1 MTIYVPYT
9 YLIGWRNHNKWY
21 YGAQFNKTAN
31 PSDLWVTYFTSS
43 KVVAAFRHQYGEP
56 DVIEIRKTFTSK
68 EKCLFWENAVLRK
81 LNAAK
86 SNLWLNK
93 SNGAKDFYRIPG
105 FKQSQE
111 TKDKIAKASI
121 GNAANK
127 GKIFSDEHKRKIS
140 LALKGRIVTDEWR
153 KNNSEAQ
160 KGKKLSKETIEK
172 RTKTLQE
179 NKRKEKELGI
189 KKARKPF
196 PENYKKNLSIAQR
209 KRREREKMEKN
220 KCQSFTDGL

>member
-140 LALKGRIVTDEWR
+140 VANTGRKLTEDQR
-153 KNNSEAQ
+153 KKNSLSH
-160 KGKKLSKETIEK
+160 KGKKPSLETCKKLSD
-172 RTKTLQE
+172 
-179 NKRKEKELGI
+179 
-189 KKARKPF
+189 ARKNIDYSYLTGRKWYNDGKR
-196 PENYKKNLSIAQR
+196 NYLR
-209 KRREREKMEKN
+209 
-220 KCQSFTDGL
+220 FTESADGSWNIGRIHV

>member
-1 MTIYVPYT
+1 MYGVIYKTTNNLNGEFYIGQTIKKGKRFEWYIGGGLH
-9 YLIGWRNHNKWY
+9 LIRAVKK
-21 YGAQFNKTAN
+21 YGKENF
-31 PSDLWVTYFTSS
+31 
-43 KVVAAFRHQYGEP
+43 
-56 DVIEIRKTFTSK
+56 SK
-68 EKCLFWENAVLRK
+68 EIIVECESREDLDNMERYYISLLKP
-81 LNAAK
+81 
-86 SNLWLNK
+86 
-93 SNGAKDFYRIPG
+93 FYNIDLG
-105 FKQSQE
+105 
-111 TKDKIAKASI
+111 
-121 GNAANK
+121 GNSV
-127 GKIFSDEHKRKIS
+127 GHLSEEHKRKIS